1 MDEDLRIVLLG
12 KTRSG
17 KSSTGNTILGRDV
30 FRVSNYAG
38 PTTTHCLQERTRT
51 GANQISVI
59 DTPGLFHTAMSEKHL
74 KTEIQKS
81 LQMSAPGPHVF
92 LLVIR
97 LGRFTDEEKNTVE
110 WIQENFGE
118 DVKRFTMVL
127 FTGADHLNKPLED
140 FLQEHHELQKLVAD
154 FEGRYHAFSNV
165 ENNDQTQVRELLEK
179 INHSIVETNQ
189 GYYTTEMFKKTRR
202 KTFMITFLK
211 IIGVLTLT
219 YVLYKKGRFW
229 QRVTHICNS
238 AVKI

>member
-17 KSSTGNTILGRDV
+17 KSWTGNTILGRDV

-38 PTTTHCLQERTRT
+38 PTTRHCLQERTRT
-51 GANQISVI
+51 GANHISVI

-74 KTEIQKS
+74 KAEIEMS
-81 LQMSAPGPHVF
+81 LQMSAPGPHGF

-97 LGRFTDEEKNTVE
+97 LGRFTEEEKNTVK
-110 WIQENFGE
+110 WIQKNFGE

-140 FLQEHHELQKLVAD
+140 FLKEHHELQKLMAD

-165 ENNDQTQVRELLEK
+165 ENNDQDQVSELLEK
-179 INHSIVETNQ
+179 INNSIVEMNQ
-189 GYYTTEMFKKTRR
+189 GYYTTEMFK

-219 YVLYKKGRFW
+219 YVLYKKREILAESDTY
-229 QRVTHICNS
+229 VTVLLKS
-238 AVKI
+238 E